1 MNRMNLAQLVNFLE
15 NNQMPS
21 NADFFKSCV
30 NDSVTVD
37 GLIEAD
43 FVKRHL
49 VIEPETER
57 STRLWREVQA
67 NVTTYIGCD
76 MKFRV
81 SDRNDVGIW
90 GEVYDSNG
98 KYVKSMNIPYKEW
111 ASKYGILFHDAY
123 LRSFDLK

>member
-1 MNRMNLAQLVNFLE
+1 MNLAQLVNFLE

-21 NADFFKSCV
+21 TADYFKSCA

-37 GLIEAD
+37 GLIELD
-43 FVKRHL
+43 FVKRHFSN
-49 VIEPETER
+49 IIGADTER
-57 STRLWREVQA
+57 STKLWREIQA
-67 NVTTYIGCD
+67 NVTSYIGCD

-111 ASKYGILFHDAY
+111 ASKYGIPFHEAY
-123 LRSFDLK
+123 LRRFDLK

>member
-1 MNRMNLAQLVNFLE
+1 MNLSQLVNFLE

-21 NADFFKSCV
+21 NADFFKSCA

-57 STRLWREVQA
+57 STKLWREVQA

-76 MKFRV
+76 NFKFRV

-111 ASKYGILFHDAY
+111 ASKYGILFHEAY
-123 LRSFDLK
+123 LRTFDLK

>member
-21 NADFFKSCV
+21 NADFFKSCA

-49 VIEPETER
+49 VIGSETER
-57 STRLWREVQA
+57 STKLWREVRA

-111 ASKYGILFHDAY
+111 ASKYGILFHEAY
-123 LRSFDLK
+123 LRTFDLK

>member
-21 NADFFKSCV
+21 NADFFKSCA
-30 NDSVTVD
+30 NDTVTVD

-57 STRLWREVQA
+57 SARLWREVRA